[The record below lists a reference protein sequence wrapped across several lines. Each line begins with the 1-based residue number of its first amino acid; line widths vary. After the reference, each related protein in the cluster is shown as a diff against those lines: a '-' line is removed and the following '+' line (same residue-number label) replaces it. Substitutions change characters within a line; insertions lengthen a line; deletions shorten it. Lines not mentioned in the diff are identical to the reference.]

1 MKGGQSMICPNCG
14 GDELHLKRITTVKES
29 LPAPSKMTDLA
40 DFYKVMGDETR
51 LKLLMS
57 LDNGPL
63 CVSDLSC
70 ILNMTLSAIS
80 HQLKILRVAKLVK
93 STKVGKVVY
102 YELDDEHIKK
112 ILDMGLEHILERD

>member
-1 MKGGQSMICPNCG
+1 MKCPNCG
-14 GDELHLKRITTVKES
+14 GDELHLNRITEAKKA
-29 LPAPSKMTDLA
+29 LPEASKMTDLA

-102 YELDDEHIKK
+102 YALDDDHVKK
-112 ILDMGLEHILERD
+112 NIRYGLRTYLRKRRIVSFF

>member
-1 MKGGQSMICPNCG
+1 MKCPNCG
-14 GDELHLKRITTVKES
+14 GDELHLNRITEAKKA
-29 LPAPSKMTDLA
+29 LPEASKMTDLA
-40 DFYKVMGDETR
+40 DFYKVMGDGTR

-102 YELDDEHIKK
+102 YALDDDHIKK
-112 ILDMGLEHILERD
+112 ILDMGLEHILERDE